1 MQVFHFDPA
10 DHREQYASEGWVHIP
25 AGLDPTFL
33 AELSEFVSGRF
44 DSHQVAGRGI
54 GGSKEQAVYEFP
66 QGVDFPGHL
75 FDIVAAVAGLRRAAM
90 TLSERHIKAYD
101 PDAPEEPPAH
111 KDRLSSQVSVGL
123 SIDIP
128 QGSNLVLYPYDHRET
143 NPFNVSAALRDS
155 LPEAELPEHLLPGA
169 REVVIEDQPG
179 DVMMFQGSSMWHKR
193 RYAAGAVNLYLKFN
207 DFGSDPL
214 GEDPVTEHLRAA
226 TVAAVRDGA
235 LAELVAQPA
244 RRLDTVSRQL
254 TRDPGREVLQAD
266 VWGSKPVALNEA
278 EVALLR
284 GLDGGRPVADVLGEQ
299 VTERDVRR
307 LAEHGAIDLVA
318 P

>member
-10 DHREQYASEGWVHIP
+10 DHREKYANEGWVHI
-25 AGLDPTFL
+25 AGGIDAAFLD
-33 AELSEFVSGRF
+33 ELSEFVSGRF
-44 DSHQVAGRGI
+44 DSHHVAGRGI

-75 FDIVAAVAGLRRAAM
+75 FDAVAAVAGLRRETM

-101 PDAPEEPPAH
+101 ADAPEDPPAH

-143 NPFNVSAALRDS
+143 NPFNVSAALRDC
-155 LPEAELPEHLLPGA
+155 LPECELPENLLPGA
-169 REVVIEDQPG
+169 RELVIEDQPG

-193 RYAAGAVNLYLKFN
+193 RHAAGAVNLYLKFN

-214 GEDPVTEHLRAA
+214 GEDPATEPLRAA

-244 RRLDTVSRQL
+244 RRLDTVSRRL